1 MQNVSHS
8 NKKYNF
14 YYTLLLCSLLLFFF
28 HVYSIPGSTGGLRP
42 LEKVVSSLKL
52 AGFISISEVS
62 LTYIVLL
69 SIVIIKLIINSTC
82 MWFQNTS
89 FCFFRWFSSF
99 NQPTS
104 SCYESKMRIEVI
116 IIIIIIY
123 NNNNENNNKNNDNN
137 NNDNNDNNNMEH
149 LTSLERQV
157 EPPCVTTSRKWPPP
171 ISDGLSKTPKLP
183 QSNPSNWNLS

>member
-14 YYTLLLCSLLLFFF
+14 YYALLFCSLLLFFF

-69 SIVIIKLIINSTC
+69 SMVINYNIKINKLC
-82 MWFQNTS
+82 VYVTS
-89 FCFFRWFSSF
+89 KHSFLCFFFLLVF
-99 NQPTS
+99 FLQPINQPPHAM
-104 SCYESKMRIEVI
+104 KV
-116 IIIIIIY
+116 
-123 NNNNENNNKNNDNN
+123 K
-137 NNDNNDNNNMEH
+137 
-149 LTSLERQV
+149 
-157 EPPCVTTSRKWPPP
+157 
-171 ISDGLSKTPKLP
+171 
-183 QSNPSNWNLS
+183 